1 MRKIVLVP
9 AALLLAALTVSCGGG
24 NEEGK
29 RTASYK
35 TYTVDTTSRTVESSY
50 SATIRGR
57 QDIDIYPQVSGTIT
71 KVCVTEGQKVR
82 KGDILFIIDQVPYKA
97 ALMTAEANVAAAEAG
112 VATAQLTYD
121 SKVKLF
127 DEKVIS
133 QFELQSAENALLTA
147 KATLAQCEAQRVNAE
162 NNLSYTTVS
171 SPADGVVGTIPYR
184 QGALVS
190 SAMAQPLTTISDNSQ
205 MYVYFSLTEKELLN
219 LTRAGGTLDE
229 QLAKMPEVQLE
240 LADGSI
246 YAEKGKIDAVS
257 GVIDQTTGSVSMRAI
272 FPNKQN
278 ILRSGGMANVI
289 FPYTM
294 ENVLLVP
301 QSATVDIQDK
311 KFVYVLQPDSTVKYT
326 EIRISNLNDGK
337 NYIVLDGLKSGEKI
351 AVEGVTRLND
361 GMKITPITP
370 EQKEAKY
377 QQALKDQREG
387 NIATAFN

>member
-1 MRKIVLVP
+1 M
-9 AALLLAALTVSCGGG
+9 
-24 NEEGK
+24 
-29 RTASYK
+29 
-35 TYTVDTTSRTVESSY
+35 
-50 SATIRGR
+50 
-57 QDIDIYPQVSGTIT
+57 
-71 KVCVTEGQKVR
+71 
-82 KGDILFIIDQVPYKA
+82 
-97 ALMTAEANVAAAEAG
+97 
-112 VATAQLTYD
+112 
-121 SKVKLF
+121 
-127 DEKVIS
+127 
-133 QFELQSAENALLTA
+133 
-147 KATLAQCEAQRVNAE
+147 
-162 NNLSYTTVS
+162 
-171 SPADGVVGTIPYR
+171 
-184 QGALVS
+184 
-190 SAMAQPLTTISDNSQ
+190 
-205 MYVYFSLTEKELLN
+205 LN

>member
-9 AALLLAALTVSCGGG
+9 AALLLAALTVSCGSG

-97 ALMTAEANVAAAEAG
+97 VLMTAEANVAAAEAG

-205 MYVYFSLTEKELLN
+205 MYVYFSFNETQLLS
-219 LTRAGGTLDE
+219 LLKQYGSLDATLEEMPDIRL
-229 QLAKMPEVQLE
+229 QLS
-240 LADGSI
+240 DGSI
-246 YAEKGKIDAVS
+246 YEKTGRIESIS
-257 GVIDQTTGSVSMRAI
+257 GVIDRATGTASLRAVFDNSDKLLHSGASGRVI
-272 FPNKQN
+272 IPVTYEGCIVIPQAATSELQDKTITYKVVDGKTVGTQIKVLPQN
-278 ILRSGGMANVI
+278 NGREYIVTEG
-289 FPYTM
+289 
-294 ENVLLVP
+294 LVP
-301 QSATVDIQDK
+301 GDVIVAEGAGLLRDGITVSAAT
-311 KFVYVLQPDSTVKYT
+311 T
-326 EIRISNLNDGK
+326 E
-337 NYIVLDGLKSGEKI
+337 E
-351 AVEGVTRLND
+351 
-361 GMKITPITP
+361 
-370 EQKEAKY
+370 
-377 QQALKDQREG
+377 
-387 NIATAFN
+387 

>member
-1 MRKIVLVP
+1 MLVP

-205 MYVYFSLTEKELLN
+205 MYVYFSFNETQLLSLLKQYGSLDATLEEMPDSEEKAYCLEEIEKEDFLPLINSTANSYIPYQFNEKELAAIIDKQSGHYPLLAQEKSKIVSL
-219 LTRAGGTLDE
+219 LTFRRPYYVGPL
-229 QLAKMPEVQLE
+229 
-240 LADGSI
+240 
-246 YAEKGKIDAVS
+246 KGD
-257 GVIDQTTGSVSMRAI
+257 
-272 FPNKQN
+272 
-278 ILRSGGMANVI
+278 
-289 FPYTM
+289 
-294 ENVLLVP
+294 
-301 QSATVDIQDK
+301 
-311 KFVYVLQPDSTVKYT
+311 
-326 EIRISNLNDGK
+326 
-337 NYIVLDGLKSGEKI
+337 
-351 AVEGVTRLND
+351 
-361 GMKITPITP
+361 
-370 EQKEAKY
+370 
-377 QQALKDQREG
+377 
-387 NIATAFN
+387 